1 MTIIVIAIII
11 FLLMLLFPLVMSMGS
26 VKRKQSK
33 ALDINESR
41 YRDPRYFALSFKE
54 LMERCV

>member
-11 FLLMLLFPLVMSMGS
+11 FLLMLLFPLVMCMGS
-26 VKRKQSK
+26 VKRKQSN

-41 YRDPRYFALSFKE
+41 YRDPR
-54 LMERCV
+54 